1 MIQKIFSL
9 EVITKEDAII
19 NTNNHFS
26 CALSSN
32 KDKPLLICFSM
43 EGCPDCKAADEV
55 IEQSEDIK
63 NNYDIVRIY
72 RSNSKEKHDYTD
84 VYELYRHIYDIN
96 WYPSFIILEDG
107 TYRFIGEVPLNE
119 LADLILS
126 H

>member
-1 MIQKIFSL
+1 MLTIAGCYYNLPKIKIYFYSA
-9 EVITKEDAII
+9 K
-19 NTNNHFS
+19 F
-26 CALSSN
+26 
-32 KDKPLLICFSM
+32 ICRFVDNRR
-43 EGCPDCKAADEV
+43 ELGYNY
-55 IEQSEDIK
+55 IIK